1 MVELQKDSSG
11 LGINLAGNRSLS
23 TMSVFVVGIQ
33 PNSVAGQ
40 SGLIQIGDE
49 LLEVCST
56 LSVPFPNTLS
66 PIIMITQL
74 TYP

>member
-1 MVELQKDSSG
+1 MVELEKDSSG

-33 PNSVAGQ
+33 PNSVVDQ
-40 SGLIQIGDE
+40 NGLIQIGDE

-56 LSVPFPNTLS
+56 LY
-66 PIIMITQL
+66 
-74 TYP
+74 YPPYTESYY